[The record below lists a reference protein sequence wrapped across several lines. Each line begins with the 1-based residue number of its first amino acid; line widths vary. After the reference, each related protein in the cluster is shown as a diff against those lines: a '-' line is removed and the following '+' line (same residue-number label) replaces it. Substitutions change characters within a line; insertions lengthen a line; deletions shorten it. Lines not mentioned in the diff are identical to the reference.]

1 MHEFDFRKDS
11 ICGICRNHKLAS
23 LEDVLRLKTPGLGR
37 TDLSHS
43 RVRLRRK
50 ARWMGLFISSHRP
63 FTSSSLF
70 DLMLFYS
77 LASLRL
83 ICCRKIGSCTANWFF
98 YCGKI
103 FVKQEAQWVHRRKAE
118 PATCLFYIFNNFY
131 SYPMYPCSKGVRSIF
146 SRKRDHQSLVD

>member
-63 FTSSSLF
+63 VTSSSFF

-77 LASLRL
+77 LDSLRL
-83 ICCRKIGSCTANWFF
+83 ICSRKIGSCTANWFF
-98 YCGKI
+98 I
-103 FVKQEAQWVHRRKAE
+103 VVKCFLSRKPNGSKSIKE